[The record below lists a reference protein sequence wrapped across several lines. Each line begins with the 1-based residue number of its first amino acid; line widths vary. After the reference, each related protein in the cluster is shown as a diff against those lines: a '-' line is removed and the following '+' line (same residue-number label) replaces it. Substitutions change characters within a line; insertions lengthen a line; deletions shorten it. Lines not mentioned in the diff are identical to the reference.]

1 MDAGCDIA
9 CHHSQMDRDQ
19 TTTIETLKEAALA
32 FAKERDWEQFHSLKN
47 LSMALAGEAAE
58 LMEPFQ
64 WAKDG
69 EDFKLMGDA
78 EKRLAVEE
86 ELADVLI
93 YAMQFA
99 NRAEID
105 IASAIRSKMEKNAL
119 KYPVEL
125 AKGSS
130 KKRK

>member
-1 MDAGCDIA
+1 
-9 CHHSQMDRDQ
+9 MDRDEN
-19 TTTIETLKEAALA
+19 TTIETLKDAALS
-32 FAKERDWEQFHSLKN
+32 FARERDWEQFHSLKN

-69 EDFKLMGDA
+69 EDFALMDDA
-78 EKRLAVEE
+78 AQRLAVEE
-86 ELADVLI
+86 ELADILI

-105 IASAIRSKMEKNAL
+105 VAGAIRSKMAKNAL
-119 KYPVEL
+119 KYPVDVS
-125 AKGSS
+125 KGNSE
-130 KKRK
+130 KRR